1 MSHLPLLLI
10 AEAAESSPM
19 AELVPILT
27 GAVLS
32 ATVFSAL
39 ITGFVTFLVN
49 SRNSRIT
56 ERKNTTDAES
66 DVVTRYK
73 EAASEERQQ
82 KESAVKTIKELL
94 AESREQV
101 SALKSTVSTLTNTIA
116 LMESLTT
123 TQNDMIV
130 QLTVDRDR
138 TQAALERAEARILL
152 QKDELKRKQEEI
164 TELLSHTRAREE
176 AERIVAE
183 SFNLTEDVVE

>member
-1 MSHLPLLLI
+1 MSYLPLLLF
-10 AEAAESSPM
+10 AEAAESSPL
-19 AELVPILT
+19 AEIVPILT

-66 DVVTRYK
+66 DVVVRYK

-101 SALKSTVSTLTNTIA
+101 SALKSTVATLTNTIT

-123 TQNDMIV
+123 SQNDMIV

-138 TQAALERAEARILL
+138 TQAALERAEARILI

-164 TELLSHTRAREE
+164 TELLSNTRAREE

-183 SFNLTEDVVE
+183 SFNLTGDVVE